1 MKAKALF
8 QTLVYK
14 IFYPLYTYLIGA
26 PIVIIAI
33 LLKKY
38 KFVGWFNHNWGK
50 GAFACI
56 FQKFEV
62 VGEQHIN
69 PQKRYLIVSNHGSSY
84 DIPAILSVIKSPIS
98 WVIKDALL
106 KVPVM
111 NILFSLG
118 IGIPIPRSNARE
130 SQKRILKRIEVLRQ
144 SMNPNIAIFPEGTRS
159 ITGELNP
166 FKRGFAKI
174 MKNYQMDI
182 LPITLCGFYEFAPRN
197 RFLLNPTSK
206 LKIIV
211 HPPISYEQV
220 KNIDEKLLT
229 KQIEQ
234 QIRSVYYP

>member
-38 KFVGWFNHNWGK
+38 EFVGWFNHNWGK

-62 VGEQHIN
+62 VGEQYID
-69 PQKRYLIVSNHGSSY
+69 PRKRYLIVSNHGSSY
-84 DIPAILSVIKSPIS
+84 DIPAILSIIKSPIS

-106 KVPVM
+106 KVPIM

-130 SQKRILKRIEVLRQ
+130 SQKRILKRIEVLRK
-144 SMNPNIAIFPEGTRS
+144 SINPNIAIFPEGTRS

-166 FKRGFAKI
+166 FKRGFAKV

-182 LPITLCGFYEFAPRN
+182 LPITLCGFYEFAPRS
-197 RFLLNPTSK
+197 RFLLNPSSK

-211 HPPISYEQV
+211 HPPISYEQA
-220 KNIDEKLLT
+220 KNIDEKLLA

-234 QIRSVYYP
+234 QIKSVYYP